1 MLTPSLERS
10 RASCCL
16 RGETCLG
23 PAIYDLTAHSRLDV
37 SGSDAQ
43 PLDGRVAQL
52 LRDVEHWLAS
62 LEELDAAFRGLL
74 SSLRAGKTRRKVV
87 TLPVV
92 VESLS
97 RRGCRGSL
105 K

>member
-1 MLTPSLERS
+1 M
-10 RASCCL
+10 
-16 RGETCLG
+16 G

-37 SGSDAQ
+37 SVEIRSHWMVEW
-43 PLDGRVAQL
+43 RQL